1 MQKYFNVESYCIPE
15 EHYMVNMDSRLKEI
29 RQMVDAG
36 KYFIINRGRQY
47 GKTTTLNLLAETLG
61 DDYAVIFMDFQGLSS
76 ASFQNEKT
84 FSIGFIEQLEVAV
97 KTQKDL
103 TGELDEQNLLN
114 LKREIAENDN
124 FNLTVLFKYL
134 VELCAT
140 AKKPVVLMID
150 EVDSATNNQ
159 VFLDFLSQLRNLYSL
174 FRKIIILRHNC

>member
-47 GKTTTLNLLAETLG
+47 GKTTTLNLLVDTLG

-84 FSIGFIEQLEVAV
+84 FSIGFMEQLGVAV

-103 TGELDEQNLLN
+103 TGELDEQNFLN
-114 LKREIAENDN
+114 LKRENDDGIAEAVKIIVRSKI
-124 FNLTVLFKYL
+124 VLFDSMKHQ
-134 VELCAT
+134 
-140 AKKPVVLMID
+140 ID
-150 EVDSATNNQ
+150 IFPDLKEMLREVIYQ
-159 VFLDFLSQLRNLYSL
+159 G
-174 FRKIIILRHNC
+174 RKIPFSADN